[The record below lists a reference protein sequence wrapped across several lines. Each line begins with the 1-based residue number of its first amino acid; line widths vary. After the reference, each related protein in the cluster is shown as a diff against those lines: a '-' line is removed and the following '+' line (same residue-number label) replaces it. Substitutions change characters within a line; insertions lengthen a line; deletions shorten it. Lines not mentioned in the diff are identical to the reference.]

1 MALDSYLFEKACY
14 VPEGLARIA
23 EDLRLVPA
31 GSPAAREV
39 GAYLNVALRHGL
51 MTCCGVC
58 GAEFDGKWVVDLS
71 REGSLVWKR
80 AVKPTME
87 DRIFG
92 PDERDEK
99 IKAAG
104 LPHDHGPGA
113 EPRELDV
120 AELIARA
127 TKSLAALLDLTEI
140 VRKHRCY
147 DLKDGHF
154 RSHLAEAFNGSTKV
168 LATLIEAEWEVD
180 WPVAL
185 ADRGR
190 AALEAVLGKL
200 QEADEAWRFSAD
212 DLAPLEE
219 AWLTEMDPVRT
230 PEADL
235 EAERQRRA
243 RVTEKDRILHDL
255 VIPDRYRNARLDGL
269 LVDRVPGH
277 QACLDFARKPD
288 GTLVVHGELASGLYE
303 IQWAIARFWFVDELR
318 SVGAVDWHE
327 LVEDN
332 LMAQDRGLWSCPRL
346 IVSNLRPVLLSD
358 GTHADPCYAERMLE
372 YRLALGLPTVI
383 TIERYG
389 LEMVNL
395 RSRTVHLLKQS
406 RNVVL
411 SRLSEE
417 DRDISPMFR

>member
-14 VPEGLARIA
+14 VPEGLARVA
-23 EDLRLVPA
+23 EDLRLVPG
-31 GSPAAREV
+31 GSPAAQEV

-51 MTCCGVC
+51 MTCCAVC

-71 REGSLVWKR
+71 REGSSVWKR
-80 AVKPTME
+80 AVKPALE

-99 IKAAG
+99 IKASG
-104 LPHDHGPGA
+104 LPRDHGPRS
-113 EPRELDV
+113 EPREVDV

-140 VRKHRCY
+140 VHKHRFHE
-147 DLKDGHF
+147 LKDGHF
-154 RSHLAEAFNGSTKV
+154 GSHLAEAFNGSTKV
-168 LATLIEAEWEVD
+168 LATLFEAEWEVD
-180 WPVAL
+180 WPGAL

-190 AALEAVLGKL
+190 AALEAVLPKL
-200 QEADEAWRFSAD
+200 QEADEAWRFSAE

-219 AWLTEMDPVRT
+219 AWLAEMDPVRT
-230 PEADL
+230 PEAEL

-243 RVTEKDRILHDL
+243 RVTRKDRILHDL
-255 VIPDRYRNARLDGL
+255 VIPERYRNACLDGL

-277 QACLDFARKPD
+277 QACLDYARTPE
-288 GTLVVHGELASGLYE
+288 GTLIIHGELASGMYE
-303 IQWAIARFWFVDELR
+303 IQWAIARFWFVDELQ

-346 IVSNLRPVLLSD
+346 IVSSLRPVLLPD
-358 GTHADPCYAERMLE
+358 GAHADPCYAERMLE
-372 YRLALGLPTVI
+372 YRHALGLPTVI

-395 RSRTVHLLKQS
+395 RSRTVQLLKQS

-417 DRDISPMFR
+417 DREISPMFR

>member
-1 MALDSYLFEKACY
+1 MFEKACY
-14 VPEGLARIA
+14 VPAGLAWVA
-23 EDLRLVPA
+23 EGLRLVSA

-39 GAYLNVALRHGL
+39 SAYLNVALRHGL
-51 MTCCGVC
+51 MKCCAVC
-58 GAEFDGKWVVDLS
+58 GAEFEGKWVVDLS
-71 REGSLVWKR
+71 REGSSVWKR
-80 AVKPTME
+80 TVKPALE
-87 DRIFG
+87 EVIFG

-99 IKAAG
+99 IKASG
-104 LPHDHGPGA
+104 LPRDHGPGA
-113 EPRELDV
+113 EPREFDV

-140 VRKHRCY
+140 VRKHRYY
-147 DLKDGHF
+147 DLHDGGF
-154 RSHLAEAFNGSTKV
+154 RSHLAHAFNGSTKM

-190 AALEAVLGKL
+190 AALDAVLAKL
-200 QEADEAWRFSAD
+200 QEADEAWRFSAED
-212 DLAPLEE
+212 FSPLEE
-219 AWLTEMDPVRT
+219 AWLAEMDPVRT
-230 PEADL
+230 PEAEL

-243 RVTEKDRILHDL
+243 RVTKEDRVLHDL
-255 VIPDRYRNARLDGL
+255 VIPQRHRNARLDGL

-277 QACLDFARKPD
+277 QACLDYAKTPE
-288 GTLVVHGELASGLYE
+288 GTLIIHGELASGMYE
-303 IQWAIARFWFVDELR
+303 IQWAIARFWFVDELQ

-332 LMAQDRGLWSCPRL
+332 LMAQDQGLWGCPRL
-346 IVSNLRPVLLSD
+346 IVSSLRPVLLPD

-372 YRLALGLPTVI
+372 YLLVLGLPTVI

-389 LEMVNL
+389 LEMMNL
-395 RSRTVHLLKQS
+395 RSRTVQLLKQS
-406 RNVVL
+406 KNVVL

-417 DRDISPMFR
+417 DREIGPMFR